1 MARSQPD
8 FWQYACAA
16 ESSASQLSLWLSG
29 ISGSDDWVM
38 EAIMVLNTGYR
49 RWTDLVN
56 DEGGLRIR
64 LIRSLADL
72 GQLTLVAVACL
83 SLL

>member
-8 FWQYACAA
+8 FWQYVSAA

-38 EAIMVLNTGYR
+38 EAMMVLKTVYGVLK
-49 RWTDLVN
+49 WTDLM
-56 DEGGLRIR
+56 R
-64 LIRSLADL
+64 
-72 GQLTLVAVACL
+72 
-83 SLL
+83 